1 MSAAEAYDHPWI
13 QKQWEKEEKLLT
25 IPPEVPDSIMDFMNA
40 VNFKK
45 TTLTFLAS
53 RIPEDQIENLRKA
66 FIKIDKNG
74 DGVLSKQ
81 ELSEGVSKVP
91 GCNIKEEDWDL
102 VLQLMDTNNNGNI
115 DYTEFIAGCMQS
127 YVYLKENNLKHA
139 FEYFDKDGNGTITLE
154 ELKETLSSD
163 DLLLDEKE
171 IEMIISEID
180 KNDDGKID
188 YNEFLEMM
196 KNNDRMTDLLAK

>member
-1 MSAAEAYDHPWI
+1 MDVDKRMSAAGAYDHPWI
-13 QKQWEKEEKLLT
+13 QKQWEKEEKNLT
-25 IPPEVPDSIMDFMNA
+25 IPAEVPGNIMEFMNS

-81 ELSEGVSKVP
+81 ELTEGVSEVP

-102 VLQLMDTNNNGNI
+102 VIQLMDTNNNGNI
-115 DYTEFIAGCMQS
+115 DYTEFIAG
-127 YVYLKENNLKHA
+127 
-139 FEYFDKDGNGTITLE
+139 
-154 ELKETLSSD
+154 
-163 DLLLDEKE
+163 
-171 IEMIISEID
+171 
-180 KNDDGKID
+180 
-188 YNEFLEMM
+188 
-196 KNNDRMTDLLAK
+196 